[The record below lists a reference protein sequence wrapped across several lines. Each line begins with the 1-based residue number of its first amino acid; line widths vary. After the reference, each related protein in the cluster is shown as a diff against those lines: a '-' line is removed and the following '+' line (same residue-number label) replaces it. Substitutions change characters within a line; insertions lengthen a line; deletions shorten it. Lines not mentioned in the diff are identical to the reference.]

1 MAQLSSRYAAALFEL
16 SLERGLLNEYVEQAM
31 MLRDLLSGEQCQQII
46 THPRINAKQKRSFF
60 STAFSG
66 HVNDDFLGFL
76 NLAVD
81 KNREMFIVPVLTEFI
96 SLGNEHNRKATAY
109 VVTAVPLKDK
119 QASALV
125 ALLSKKLEKQVE
137 IKQKVNP
144 DIIGGLYVQVDGF
157 YIDRTVKARL
167 RDLKNDL
174 YENVEVV

>member
-1 MAQLSSRYAAALFEL
+1 MAQLSNRYAAALFEL
-16 SLERGLLNEYVEQAM
+16 SLERGLLNDYVEQAM
-31 MLRDLLSGEQCQQII
+31 LLRDMLSGDQCQQII
-46 THPRINAKQKRSFF
+46 THPRINAKQKKSFF
-60 STAFSG
+60 SAAFSG

-76 NLAVD
+76 NLAVE

-96 SLGNEHNRKATAY
+96 EMGNKHNRKATAF

-119 QASALV
+119 QASALA

-167 RDLKNDL
+167 RDIKNNL
-174 YENVEVV
+174 FENVEVV